1 MEEVVTIN
9 KIQSSSVYHIPVHVG
24 TQNIEAIID
33 TAADT
38 FRQISTNSTRDQKYC
53 LSWLYVAGRDL
64 MLTGYRVQL
73 RIGST
78 IYREILHGA
87 PMEDGM
93 LLGIDFL
100 LRQKMKIDTET
111 NLITLGKIPYVFNL
125 GNKLKNQESPCHY
138 RKKKGDST

>member
-1 MEEVVTIN
+1 
-9 KIQSSSVYHIPVHVG
+9 
-24 TQNIEAIID
+24 
-33 TAADT
+33 
-38 FRQISTNSTRDQKYC
+38 
-53 LSWLYVAGRDL
+53 

-78 IYREILHGA
+78 IYREILHVA

-111 NLITLGKIPYVFNL
+111 NLITLGKDTICIHFGKQAKEPRIPSSL
-125 GNKLKNQESPCHY
+125 
-138 RKKKGDST
+138 